1 MKGTKPIR
9 VLIVDDDDLDIK
21 ESLAEWLRR
30 LYNFVVD
37 IANDGAEAMAC
48 VRKATGDYDTI
59 LMDLHLGVGPDGI
72 ETMKA
77 IRGERA
83 DIGFIIMTGRGG
95 VDDGIRAMQAGAFNY
110 VFKPL
115 NYEEIVVY
123 ILSAAERRRIFDVQV
138 RPAKKLQAKT
148 RAKLPAKREA
158 GRMAVERQAKQAE
171 AAERRRQEEREKGMP
186 MPTGPVPRSLVADF
200 PEQVRL
206 AQTVSLLVSLSA
218 EAAAGAA
225 LPIALPR
232 GDMVD
237 VVVQPKRGFV
247 LEGTGEGSL
256 VISDEE
262 ETLPL
267 QFKLKAT
274 DLGPGKI
281 LILAF
286 HQGQP
291 LGTIKLTPTV
301 VPATEAVTGQR
312 RSHEQPMT
320 PVSLHQ
326 PDLSLLILE
335 HESNGQPGLTF
346 RLTALD
352 TSLGLNLK
360 RFGPVL
366 LRLDPL
372 QYFQEFFQ
380 DIEDLPLDTPQDKAR
395 AEQRLAAKG
404 SHLFETVI
412 PEDLRVLL
420 WSLRKRIRSVQV
432 QSEEH
437 WIPWELCKL
446 QGRENGRV
454 VEGPFLCEAFAITR
468 WLPEIG
474 LKPTLTLK
482 KIALVVPKDSGLP
495 LAAGE
500 RDYVL
505 SLAKGSRQVERIPAT
520 VLELRS
526 ALAKGEYDGWHFT
539 GHGGFRSPDPNRSA
553 ILLENQE
560 ELTPEDLS
568 GVVENLGLAR
578 PLVFLNACQIGRGAM
593 SLTGIGGWA
602 SKFLHAGAGAFI
614 GAYWSIYDEA
624 AFRFAKVLYSRL
636 FSGSP
641 IGQAVQDAR
650 QNIRPCGDPTWLA
663 YTVFA
668 DPLAT
673 VA

>member
-1 MKGTKPIR
+1 MYLHEVALDTFVLLQASWPVGKACQLIAGLKPTHVIVHRTDPAGYYYLYTTLEVLYRLERKPNRMSLHDALNLHEYVATPALDAYANAETAPTRSVVLEDGR
-9 VLIVDDDDLDIK
+9 V
-21 ESLAEWLRR
+21 
-30 LYNFVVD
+30 
-37 IANDGAEAMAC
+37 
-48 VRKATGDYDTI
+48 
-59 LMDLHLGVGPDGI
+59 
-72 ETMKA
+72 
-77 IRGERA
+77 
-83 DIGFIIMTGRGG
+83 IGF
-95 VDDGIRAMQAGAFNY
+95 
-110 VFKPL
+110 
-115 NYEEIVVY
+115 
-123 ILSAAERRRIFDVQV
+123 FDVTV
-138 RPAKKLQAKT
+138 PPSGKPRRHTRKDMPVPA
-148 RAKLPAKREA
+148 
-158 GRMAVERQAKQAE
+158 
-171 AAERRRQEEREKGMP
+171 
-186 MPTGPVPRSLVADF
+186 GPLPRSLVADF

-206 AQTVSLLVSLSA
+206 AETVSLLVSLSA
-218 EAAAGAA
+218 EPAAGAA

-232 GDMVD
+232 GARVD
-237 VVVQPKRGFV
+237 VVIQPKRGFV

-281 LILAF
+281 RILAF

-291 LGTIKLTPTV
+291 LGTITLAPTV
-301 VPATEAVTGQR
+301 VPATEAAAGQR

-320 PVSLHQ
+320 PVSVQQ

-335 HESNGQPGLTF
+335 HQSNGQPALTF

-352 TSLGLNLK
+352 PSLGLNLK

-366 LRLDPL
+366 LRTDPL

-380 DIEDLPLDTPQDKAR
+380 DIEDLPLNTSQDKAK

-412 PEDLRVLL
+412 PEDLQVLL
-420 WSLRKRIRSVQV
+420 WSLRQRICSVQV

-446 QGRENGRV
+446 QGRKDGRV

-474 LKPTLTLK
+474 FKPTLTLK
-482 KIALVVPKDSGLP
+482 KMALVVPKDSGLP
-495 LAAGE
+495 LAASE

-520 VLELRS
+520 FLELRS

-539 GHGGFRSPDPNRSA
+539 GHGGFRAPDPNRSA

-568 GVVENLGLAR
+568 GVVGNLGLAQ

-602 SKFLHAGAGAFI
+602 AKFLRAGAGAFI
-614 GAYWSIYDEA
+614 GAYWSIYDQVA
-624 AFRFAKVLYSRL
+624 HDFARALYGRL
-636 FSGSP
+636 LSGLP
-641 IGQAVQDAR
+641 IGQAAQEAR
-650 QNIRPCGDPTWLA
+650 MAIRPLGDPTWLA

-668 DPLAT
+668 DPMAR
-673 VA
+673 VQAD